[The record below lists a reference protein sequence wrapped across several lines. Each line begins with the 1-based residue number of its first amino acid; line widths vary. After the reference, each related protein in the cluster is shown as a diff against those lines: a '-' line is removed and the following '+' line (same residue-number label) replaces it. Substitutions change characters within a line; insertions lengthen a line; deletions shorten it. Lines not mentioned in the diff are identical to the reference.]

1 MNHPATPPAWQRL
14 PLLLPAMLALAAG
27 VWGGLARV
35 GAPVMLP
42 VDHAGW
48 LTHHG
53 ALMVSGFLGTLI
65 GVERAVGSGARAAY
79 GAPILSGIGAVL
91 AILGQDTRLING
103 CFVVASLWFAAVTIH
118 IAWRHRAF
126 FTALMAGAAL
136 AWVVGNLLLLLG
148 RPVAEVAWWWAAFLG
163 WTIVAERLELSRLLR
178 LPRFAHPLLV
188 GALGLQLTGLLV
200 LGVHPVAGE
209 RLIGVAWLAQALWLL
224 RHDLARLNLRLT
236 GLPKFTAV
244 CLVIGYGWLALAG
257 ALLAACTPLQTGASY
272 DAVLHAFFL
281 GFIFAMIFGHAPI
294 IFPAVLRLG
303 MTFSP
308 RQYAH
313 VWLLLGTLCVR
324 VGADLAGWVE
334 VRSWAAAGNAGA
346 LALFLGN
353 TLAAAWSG
361 RTDSP
366 GALTGIKQGSP
377 PAADESN
384 VVKHDPDQIR
394 PGNAALWCPCERQP
408 LCETI

>member
-1 MNHPATPPAWQRL
+1 MNTPANPPAWQRL
-14 PLLLPAMLALAAG
+14 PLLVPAMLALTAG
-27 VWGGLARV
+27 VWGGLVRV

-65 GVERAVGSGARAAY
+65 GMERAVGSGARAAY
-79 GAPILSGIGAVL
+79 VAPSLSGIGAVL
-91 AILGQDTRLING
+91 AILGHDTRLISG
-103 CFVVASLWFAAVTIH
+103 CFVAASLWFAAVTIF

-126 FTALMAGAAL
+126 FTALMAVAAL

-178 LPRFAHPLLV
+178 LPRFARPVLV
-188 GALGLQLTGLLV
+188 GALGLQLTGLLM
-200 LGVHPVAGE
+200 LAANPVAGE

-224 RHDLARLNLRLT
+224 RHDLARRNLRLT
-236 GLPKFTAV
+236 GLPKFTAG

-281 GFIFAMIFGHAPI
+281 GFIFAMIYGHAPI

-313 VWLLLGTLCVR
+313 VWLLLGSLGVR
-324 VGADLAGWVE
+324 VAADLAGWAE

-353 TLAAAWSG
+353 TLAAAWGG
-361 RTDSP
+361 RADSR
-366 GALTGIKQGSP
+366 GGLTCIKQGTP
-377 PAADESN
+377 PTADELN
-384 VVKHDPDQIR
+384 VVKDDPDQSR
-394 PGNAALWCPCERQP
+394 PDHAALGSPREQQSVA
-408 LCETI
+408 EI

>member
-1 MNHPATPPAWQRL
+1 MNIPATPPAWSRL
-14 PLLLPAMLALAAG
+14 PLLLPAMLALTAG
-27 VWGGLARV
+27 VWGGLVRV
-35 GAPVMLP
+35 GAPLMLP

-79 GAPILSGIGAVL
+79 VAPILSGVGAVL
-91 AILGQDTRLING
+91 AILGQDTRLISG
-103 CFVVASLWFAAVTIH
+103 CFVAASLWFAAVTIF

-126 FTALMAGAAL
+126 FTALMAVAAL
-136 AWVVGNLLLLLG
+136 AWVVGNFLLLLG

-178 LPRFAHPLLV
+178 LPRFARPVLV
-188 GALGLQLTGLLV
+188 GALGLQLTGLLILEV
-200 LGVHPVAGE
+200 NVVAGE
-209 RLIGVAWLAQALWLL
+209 RLIGAAWLAQAVWLL
-224 RHDLARLNLRLT
+224 RHDLARRNLRLT

-257 ALLAACTPLQTGASY
+257 VLLAACTPLQTGASH

-313 VWLLLGTLCVR
+313 VWLLLGTLGVR
-324 VGADLAGWVE
+324 VVADLADWVE

-353 TLAAAWSG
+353 TLVAAWGG
-361 RTDSP
+361 RTESRE
-366 GALTGIKQGSP
+366 GLICIKQGSP
-377 PAADESN
+377 PAAD
-384 VVKHDPDQIR
+384 VLTVMKHDPDQSR
-394 PGNAALWCPCERQP
+394 PNPAGLGSARERQ
-408 LCETI
+408 TS